1 MALFTPFAFYGGVS
15 APAPP
20 PSYDPDAAAFFAAV
34 TGSGDVLTPTEKNA
48 VNDLVVGLKADGIWG
63 KFQALYPFVGGTAT
77 AHKWNLMNPLDTDAA
92 FRITWYGGWTHS
104 VNGVEGN
111 GTNTGGLTY
120 YRPTTHATLNDFH
133 WSFYVNGGTDTTV
146 ADYDFGGFAAS
157 NDWILTMAYNN
168 ATAPFTHYVN
178 FNGFGYQSIPQS
190 TARGMLIGLQDP
202 SATNTTQL
210 YKDAT
215 RIINAS
221 QTQNNVNSDLGLG
234 CSWRG
239 SATDPSA
246 RRFALASIGYGL
258 DTSEAPDFYNR
269 VQTYQTALGRQA

>member
-1 MALFTPFAFYGGVS
+1 MFTPFAIYGGVA

-20 PSYDPDAAAFFAAV
+20 PSFDPDAAAFFAAV
-34 TGSGDVLTPTEKNA
+34 TGGGDTLTSTEENA
-48 VNDLVVGLKADGIWG
+48 VNDLVVGLKADGIWT
-63 KFQALYPFVGGTAT
+63 KFDALYPLVGGTAT
-77 AHKWNLMNPLDTDAA
+77 STKWNLKDPRDLDAA
-92 FRITWYGGWTHS
+92 FRITWYGGWTFS
-104 VNGVEGN
+104 SDGAEGD
-111 GTNTGGLTY
+111 GTSTGGD
-120 YRPTTHATLNDFH
+120 THYNPFNNATNNDFH
-133 WSFYVNGGTDTTV
+133 WSLYVNGGTDTTV
-146 ADYDFGGFAAS
+146 ADYDFGGFDGG
-157 NDWILTMAYNN
+157 NDWILSMAYNN

-178 FNGFGYQSIPQS
+178 MRGFSYLTSSQP

-202 SATNTTQL
+202 SSTNITQL

-221 QTQNNVNSDLGLG
+221 QTQLNVNQNLGLG